1 MLPFQKPDDYDPDQ
15 YELLLRTLTK
25 GSKHVFGKFDPVPN
39 GKTDTNNHGPFSTDN
54 IGMNYLYPEGSYE
67 ERKKIILEH
76 EHYQKGYFYFI
87 CNDPRVPEECPKE
100 DEFLGLG
107 KG

>member
-1 MLPFQKPDDYDPDQ
+1 
-15 YELLLRTLTK
+15 
-25 GSKHVFGKFDPVPN
+25 
-39 GKTDTNNHGPFSTDN
+39 
-54 IGMNYLYPEGSYE
+54 MNYLYPEGSYE

-87 CNDPRVPEECPKE
+87 CNDPRVPEDVRKRMSSW
-100 DEFLGLG
+100 GSG